1 MTTDAASVR
10 QTITIGTPAVVM
22 GISRE
27 NRLTFASGTL
37 PTRAGERIYR
47 LLLTTTA
54 NDRTRSPDPAAQQDQ
69 GADPRTRAA

>member
-1 MTTDAASVR
+1 MTDAASVR
-10 QTITIGTPAVVM
+10 RTITIRTPAVVM

-27 NRLTFASGTL
+27 NQVTFASCTL
-37 PTRAGERIYR
+37 PTRAGERIFR

-54 NDRTRSPDPAAQQDQ
+54 NDRTRSPGPAAQQDQ